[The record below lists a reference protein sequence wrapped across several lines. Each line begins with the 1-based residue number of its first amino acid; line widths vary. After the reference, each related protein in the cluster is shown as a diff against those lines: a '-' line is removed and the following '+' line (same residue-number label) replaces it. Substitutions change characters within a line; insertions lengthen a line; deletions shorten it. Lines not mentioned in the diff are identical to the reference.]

1 MSHDRLSDARWFKS
15 TRSDDIG
22 NCVEVAFLGDDEIAT
37 RDSKVGGTESV
48 LLFGTRQWDAFV
60 RNLTA

>member
-1 MSHDRLSDARWFKS
+1 MSSDRLADAQWFKS
-15 TRSDDIG
+15 SRSNG
-22 NCVEVAFLGDDEIAT
+22 AGECVEVAFLGDGEIAT

-60 RNLTA
+60 RNLNA